1 MSLYSNNSSYTFSRP
16 PEAIDEFAAALE
28 SVRGGTSINPEVERL
43 KRNFIM
49 QEAMQ
54 KNDANKAFDFLQD
67 YMQTRLKL
75 PARLLSPEMESL
87 FKLMLEEQDSI
98 PSFSVDPSKLDLR
111 EYRRPGPSYP
121 GEHLERD
128 NFLKINRRS
137 PLSSIVTDEVVA
149 IAPTATPFNLPVPR
163 SLSL

>member
-1 MSLYSNNSSYTFSRP
+1 MSLYSNGSSFTFSRP

-28 SVRGGTSINPEVERL
+28 SVRGGTSINPEVEQL

-111 EYRRPGPSYP
+111 EYRRPGPAYP